1 MPAAIFVTDDEATTR
16 SAVIKRL
23 SRRQHHVTGFDAGE
37 ALINALEHRVPDIIL
52 LDLRMPGLSGLE
64 TLKTI
69 RVKAPRS
76 LIIVLAAHPSV
87 QEAVDA
93 MKLGADDFVV
103 KTVDLENLDH
113 VVDRALGSLTRQSAS
128 GW

>member
-1 MPAAIFVTDDEATTR
+1 MIT
-16 SAVIKRL
+16 
-23 SRRQHHVTGFDAGE
+23 
-37 ALINALEHRVPDIIL
+37 ALERQAPDIIL

-93 MKLGADDFVV
+93 MKLGADDFVI
-103 KTVDLENLDH
+103 KTVDLENLDQ
-113 VVDRALGSLTRQSAS
+113 VVDRALVNQARVTVKE
-128 GW
+128 